1 MSPSPCQHTPSQ
13 APGMCG
19 PDRSTTLTLDLTPYP
34 PASNPLG
41 SSMSV
46 AKWTLLPTQ
55 ITSKLAQLT
64 CSKALARQQRAMYPE
79 IYVHMITNMWVTYQH
94 VMSVTQCVQTA
105 TNEAATGGPACLD
118 AKSSHTQ
125 ITQKCMFNH
134 SDEHLKP
141 PLQTAARNSN
151 HLTPCTLKR
160 SGHHGTQ
167 LLLSSALCTNVG
179 VKAKQVA
186 CRKRRKRSDARAVM
200 FM

>member
-1 MSPSPCQHTPSQ
+1 
-13 APGMCG
+13 MCG

-79 IYVHMITNMWVTYQH
+79 IYVHMITNMKVTYQH
-94 VMSVTQCVQTA
+94 VMPVTQCVQTA
-105 TNEAATGGPACLD
+105 TNEAATGGAVCLD

-141 PLQTAARNSN
+141 PLQTDAQNPN

-160 SGHHGTQ
+160 NGHHGTQ